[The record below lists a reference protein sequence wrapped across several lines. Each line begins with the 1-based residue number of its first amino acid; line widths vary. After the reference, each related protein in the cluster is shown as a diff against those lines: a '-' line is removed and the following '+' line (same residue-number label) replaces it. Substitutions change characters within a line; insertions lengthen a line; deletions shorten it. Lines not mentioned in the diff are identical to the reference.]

1 MPANELPAFLQDF
14 MSHRKHH
21 LNKESAPEVKKKM
34 GLTDHKSKADLELGI
49 QGIIEKK
56 PKNKIVAEFF
66 QNRVK
71 DLTATKMK

>member
-21 LNKESAPEVKKKM
+21 LNKESVPEVKKKM